1 MNSNTN
7 IDPSSN
13 HPTSST
19 SKRPAPKK
27 IIPRKMS
34 GICTL
39 CQSPK
44 SPTLL
49 LSQLQFAI
57 PITQTTSATHPH
69 QPTYTYSPG
78 IPTPLLLNSSQQRI
92 MVKDHIAD
100 NLVISRLRCTNNQR
114 NIAPA
119 LVSPRRASSR
129 VRAGLAPALVLC
141 LCHASSRVRAGLA
154 PALFASCSIGYTS
167 L

>member
-1 MNSNTN
+1 MNSNTH
-7 IDPSSN
+7 IDPISK

-27 IIPRKMS
+27 IIARKMS

-39 CQSPK
+39 CQVPQK
-44 SPTLL
+44 SYYVNPQKVPTPLL
-49 LSQLQFAI
+49 PHLQFTTPI
-57 PITQTTSATHPH
+57 PITQTTSPTHPH
-69 QPTYTYSPG
+69 QTTYTYSPG
-78 IPTPLLLNSSQQRI
+78 IPIPQLLNSSQQRI

-100 NLVISRLRCTNNQR
+100 NLVMSRLRGNNNQR

-119 LVSPRRASSR
+119 LASPRR
-129 VRAGLAPALVLC
+129 
-141 LCHASSRVRAGLA
+141 ASSRVRAGLA

>member
-7 IDPSSN
+7 LDPSSN
-13 HPTSST
+13 HPISST
-19 SKRPAPKK
+19 SKRPAPQK

-39 CQSPK
+39 FHSPK
-44 SPTLL
+44 SPILL

-57 PITQTTSATHPH
+57 PITQTASATHPH
-69 QPTYTYSPG
+69 RPTYTYSPG
-78 IPTPLLLNSSQQRI
+78 IPTPQLLNSSQQRI

-100 NLVISRLRCTNNQR
+100 NLLMSRLRGNNNQR

-129 VRAGLAPALVLC
+129 VRAGLAPALVVWL
-141 LCHASSRVRAGLA
+141 
-154 PALFASCSIGYTS
+154 SCSR
-167 L
+167 LAV